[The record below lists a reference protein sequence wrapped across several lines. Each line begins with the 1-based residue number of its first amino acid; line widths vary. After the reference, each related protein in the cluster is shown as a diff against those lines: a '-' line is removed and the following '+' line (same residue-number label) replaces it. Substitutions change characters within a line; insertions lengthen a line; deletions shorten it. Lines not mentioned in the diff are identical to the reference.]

1 MNLFS
6 QYDKFNSAAPASG
19 ALATLRQAG
28 FDYVS
33 HKGLPTR
40 KDEDWHYTSVR
51 SIAETEYLLGSLAD
65 VKAVSN
71 KESFANY
78 LNPEFTNL
86 VFVNGKLNENLSD
99 ALPANVSFGESQV
112 FADTF
117 LDAFD
122 ALNGA
127 YAQQVYELQIKA
139 EENVAKPLHLV
150 FVSVATGGAIMNH
163 PRLKVVVGARAN
175 ASVLESYYGFGG
187 RYLVN
192 SFCEIE
198 VKESAKLIYARV
210 QCDDLA
216 ADNIGRTQVSLQK
229 FAQFESLAFAAG
241 ALLSRH
247 SLDVQLKGAGADAQV
262 LGVYATKG
270 QQHVDNTTLIDHQI
284 GECNTNQLYKGIL
297 DETSKAVFCGKVLIR
312 KDAQK
317 ANSAQLNN
325 NLLLDSRAEAD
336 SKPCLEI
343 YADDVKAAHGSTVG
357 QLDADEI
364 FYMQSRAIQKD
375 QAILM
380 LSYGF
385 LTEVIFKLSDVKVQK
400 WLSKHLQTA
409 FEGLHING

>member
-19 ALATLRQAG
+19 ALASLRQAG

-33 HKGLPTR
+33 NKGLPTR

-51 SIAETEYLLGSLAD
+51 TIVDSEYMPGSLVD
-65 VKAVSN
+65 VKSLFG
-71 KESFANY
+71 KESLEKY

-86 VFVNGKLNENLSD
+86 VFINGRLREDLSD
-99 ALPANVSFGESQV
+99 ALPANVVFGESQA
-112 FADTF
+112 FTDSF

-127 YAQQVYELQIKA
+127 YTQQVYELQIKS
-139 EENVAKPLHLV
+139 EEKVEKPVHLV
-150 FVSVATGGAIMNH
+150 FVSVTNGKSVMSH

-175 ASVLESYYGFGG
+175 ATVLESYYGFGG

-192 SFCEIE
+192 SFNEIE
-198 VKESAKLIYARV
+198 VKESAKLVYARI

-216 ADNIGRTQVSLQK
+216 ADNIGRTQISLQK
-229 FAQFESLAFAAG
+229 FSQLESLAFNSG

-247 SLDVQLKGAGADAQV
+247 SLDVQLKGPGADAQI

-270 QQHVDNTTLIDHQI
+270 QQHVDNTTLIDHQV

-364 FYMQSRAIQKD
+364 FYMQSRAIDRD
-375 QAILM
+375 QAISM

-385 LTEVIFKLSDVKVQK
+385 LTEVIFKLSDMKVQK
-400 WLSKHLQTA
+400 WLSKHLHSA

>member
-6 QYDKFNSAAPASG
+6 QYDKFNSVAPVSG
-19 ALATLRQAG
+19 ALAGLRQAG

-51 SIAETEYLLGSLAD
+51 TIADSQYVPGSLVD
-65 VKAVSN
+65 VKTLST
-71 KESFANY
+71 KESVQKY
-78 LNPEFTNL
+78 LNPDFTNL
-86 VFVNGKLNENLSD
+86 VFINGKLNENLSD
-99 ALPANVSFGESQV
+99 KLPANIVFGESQV
-112 FADTF
+112 FTDSF

-127 YAQQVYELQIKA
+127 YTQQVYELQVKA
-139 EENVAKPLHLV
+139 EEKVEKPVHLV
-150 FVSVATGGAIMNH
+150 FVSVTNGNLIMTH
-163 PRLKVVVGARAN
+163 PRLKVVVGARS
-175 ASVLESYYGFGG
+175 SVSVVESYYGFGG

-192 SFCEIE
+192 SFNEIE
-198 VKESAKLIYARV
+198 VKESAKLVYARM

-216 ADNIGRTQVSLQK
+216 SDNIGRTQISLQK
-229 FAQFESLAFAAG
+229 FAQVESMAFAAG
-241 ALLSRH
+241 SLLSRH
-247 SLDVQLKGAGADAQV
+247 SLDVHLKGPGADAQI
-262 LGVYATKG
+262 LGIYATKG
-270 QQHVDNTTLIDHQI
+270 QQHVDNTTLIDHQV

-297 DETSKAVFCGKVLIR
+297 DEASKAVFCGKVLIR

-317 ANSAQLNN
+317 ANSSQLNN

-357 QLDADEI
+357 QLNAEEI
-364 FYMQSRAIQKD
+364 FYLQSRAIHRD
-375 QAILM
+375 QAISM
-380 LSYGF
+380 LSFGF
-385 LTEVIFKLSDVKVQK
+385 LTDVVYKLSDVKVQS
-400 WLSKHLQTA
+400 WMSKHLHAA